1 MAYDEFWSGGSSLV
15 WFSKYH
21 MYILYT
27 RKVYSVHLLFI
38 HWFSVVMV
46 PTPVRASSKIG
57 STYIHISNYIIY
69 FGGVLEAL
77 PSSSSK
83 IKKVE
88 GKVSETKNLSI
99 SFQKHILFLII
110 KKNSNN

>member
-1 MAYDEFWSGGSSLV
+1 
-15 WFSKYH
+15 
-21 MYILYT
+21 
-27 RKVYSVHLLFI
+27 
-38 HWFSVVMV
+38 MV

-83 IKKVE
+83 IE
-88 GKVSETKNLSI
+88 S
-99 SFQKHILFLII
+99 
-110 KKNSNN
+110 